1 MFDDYSD
8 AGKKVD
14 ATAENVVNN
23 FYTKLEKVPDGPNLP
38 VNLPAEN
45 AGNLTVTKMISGSSG
60 SGPRDP
66 DGNKNFGQP
75 DSHRKRLCLLPGR
88 FQQPAV
94 VDEKTTREAILPL
107 IP

>member
-8 AGKKVD
+8 AGTKVNV
-14 ATAENVVNN
+14 TAENVVNN

-45 AGNLTVTKMISGSSG
+45 TENLTVTKMISGSSG

-75 DSHRKRLCLLPGR
+75 DSHRKRLYLLPGR
-88 FQQPAV
+88 CQWPAV
-94 VDEKTTREAILPL
+94 ADEKQPER
-107 IP
+107 